1 MALATSVNEA
11 NWVIT
16 RRGQDT
22 ENIQSA
28 SFTQVINVI
37 STVTSVE
44 YKYYGLT
51 VLAGNQ
57 YLVDHV
63 DLNLEI
69 EFIPNMPT
77 ACNLIKRLEVR
88 QITEVQNLPLPTPPA

>member
-1 MALATSVNEA
+1 MALATSVNES
-11 NWVIT
+11 NWVIV

-22 ENIQSA
+22 EQIQSA

-51 VLAGNQ
+51 IGAGGD
-57 YLVDHV
+57 YLTAHPE
-63 DLNLEI
+63 LSLEL
-69 EFIPNMPT
+69 ELIPNMPT
-77 ACNLIKRLEVR
+77 ACNLIKRSEVR
-88 QITEVQNLPLPTPPA
+88 EITEVQNLPLPTA